1 MCEGEHSF
9 TKTGR
14 QRRASYALVTEWI
27 LDAWKKVPFSSI
39 VNGFRKSGKL
49 PEDMVLP
56 EFEDSDDEDD
66 EMETQSMDTM
76 TPELA
81 ETYSCLFNDETED
94 EEFEGFASDDCRD
107 PLK

>member
-1 MCEGEHSF
+1 MI
-9 TKTGR
+9 R
-14 QRRASYALVTEWI
+14 WPALEE
-27 LDAWKKVPFSSI
+27 KVE
-39 VNGFRKSGKL
+39 L
-49 PEDMVLP
+49 WA
-56 EFEDSDDEDD
+56 
-66 EMETQSMDTM
+66 MDTM